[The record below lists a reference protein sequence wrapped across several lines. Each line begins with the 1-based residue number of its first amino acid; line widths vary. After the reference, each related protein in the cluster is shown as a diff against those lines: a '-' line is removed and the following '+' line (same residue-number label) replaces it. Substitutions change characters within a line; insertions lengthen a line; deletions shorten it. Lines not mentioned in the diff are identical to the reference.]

1 MTFEL
6 AVKIEGGEGRVT
18 FYKKMNSEKKLR
30 RVNGRD
36 VAQPPIFEFEL

>member
-6 AVKIEGGEGRVT
+6 AVKIEGERVT
-18 FYKKMNSEKKLR
+18 FYKKMNSEKRLR